1 MTAPVEGFVFG
12 LASSLHCAAMCGP
25 LALFAA
31 QRASAV
37 AAYHGSRF
45 ASYLAVGA
53 ILGAVGG
60 AAGIGVF
67 EGGAP
72 WIAVT
77 LGVALFASALGLD
90 RFLGSIPG
98 VSRLVQHAVG
108 RARSWSV
115 PARSAVLGGI
125 TPLLPCGVLW
135 ALFGAALLAGDG
147 RTGALTTA
155 GFALGS
161 APLLVLGQLHASLIH
176 RRLGPRGGR
185 IMARG
190 AMAIAAAV
198 LLWRGITGLEGGC
211 CSA

>member
-31 QRASAV
+31 QRATAV

-45 ASYLAVGA
+45 ASYLVVGA
-53 ILGAVGG
+53 VLGGVGS

-67 EGGAP
+67 AGGGP
-72 WIAVT
+72 WIGIA
-77 LGVALFASALGLD
+77 LGIAMLGAALGLD

-98 VSRLVQHAVG
+98 VAGLVRIAVA
-108 RARSWSV
+108 RARTW
-115 PARSAVLGGI
+115 PLAARSAVLGGI

-135 ALFGAALLAGDG
+135 ALFGTALLAGDWRAG
-147 RTGALTTA
+147 VHTTA

-161 APLLVLGQLHASLIH
+161 APLLALGQLHAGLIH

-185 IMARG
+185 AVARG
-190 AMAIAAAV
+190 AMAVAAAV
-198 LLWRGITGLEGGC
+198 LLWRGVAGFDGGC
-211 CSA
+211 CNG